1 MTAHDFQAREN
12 VGGHRPPL
20 QCGTFSF
27 MCKGAERF
35 LAALILLFCFWAIP
49 AWADAERVVILK
61 ADGLP
66 FELLDSYVRRTD
78 PYTGKSVLP
87 WIDYVFYQHGTR
99 IRNFYSRGLS
109 LSAPSWA
116 LLDTG
121 QPSVIKGNLE
131 LDRLTL
137 QSYDYMNAFAHV
149 VKNMAG
155 HERPTP
161 GVDVLDEQRLPL
173 LSDAYTPAERRL
185 SVQIYVRGLP
195 TGPGTMK
202 GLFTLQNP
210 KEWLDEW
217 TIGIEKTPIIF
228 EILERDLISKL
239 KNPNVRYFDFL
250 LPVYDHTAHINREP
264 EAALHALQLIDTA
277 VGRVWAA
284 IEKTPLADR
293 TALVLVSDHGMNSD
307 PAIYSQGYNLVGLFT
322 SAAGGGHH
330 VVTNHQPL
338 GEYAFKSLSPV
349 ISLVTTTS
357 PNSYYLKGQAGKYPT
372 LLLDA
377 DGNER
382 ASVYLRNSDLNLLQ
396 ILLQQL
402 ARKDLKPEY
411 RPAATEAF
419 FKVLDRNRESWTAL
433 QIELQQEMGALHRL
447 NERSPS
453 DSMKDDES
461 SYGTFLRSFAK
472 LIALQPDGFNPLRI
486 KIDDVLPQN
495 FVGPLNSLNDLQNYV
510 VGLSSEGLVLSDDGS
525 LDMAKSFIH
534 VNYFPL
540 LERLRT
546 QNNPQSAVSSRP
558 VDFTAAPIST
568 GSLPADILPIDNAIW
583 LYRSPEKQALILG
596 RRDGEGKLWL
606 RYLPVRELT
615 QDVDGRIQFSL
626 ASWEEKLPLELWESL
641 LIPEDERRVF
651 LDSWHEESEWLNA
664 FHTTRY
670 SVAVIS
676 LYEQFA
682 YTPTF
687 RDPGAGQ
694 HLTDDELLARF
705 HDRKRRLV
713 QADFIIFAN
722 DHWNFNYRGFN
733 PGGNHGAFFRRSTHA
748 TLMFAG
754 GRVTGIP
761 EGLAVEQP
769 YDTLSFVPTIFRL
782 TGQTT
787 DEGLSQDLAA
797 KGFKPFPGRV
807 IKELFVEEKP

>member
-1 MTAHDFQAREN
+1 MTDRST
-12 VGGHRPPL
+12 R
-20 QCGTFSF
+20 C
-27 MCKGAERF
+27 
-35 LAALILLFCFWAIP
+35 LAVLVLFFCFGAIP
-49 AWADAERVVILK
+49 AWADVERVVILK

-87 WIDYVFYQHGTR
+87 WIDHVFYQHGTR

-131 LDRLTL
+131 FDRLTL
-137 QSYDYMNAFAHV
+137 QPYDYMNAFAHV
-149 VKNMAG
+149 VKNIAG
-155 HERPTP
+155 GDRATP
-161 GVDVLDEQRLPL
+161 GVNVLDEQGLPL
-173 LSDAYTPAERRL
+173 LSDAYTASERRL

-195 TGPGTMK
+195 TGVGSMK

-217 TIGIEKTPIIF
+217 TIGFEKGPIVF

-239 KNPNVRYFDFL
+239 KNPEIRYFDFL

-264 EAALHALQLIDTA
+264 EAALHALELIDQA
-277 VGRVWAA
+277 VGRVWSA

-307 PAIYSQGYNLVGLFT
+307 SAIYSQGYNLIGLFT

-349 ISLVTTTS
+349 MSLVTTTS
-357 PNSYYLKGQAGKYPT
+357 PNSYYLKGQSGKYPT

-402 ARKDLKPEY
+402 ARKDLKPEH
-411 RPAATEAF
+411 RRAATQAF
-419 FKVLDRNRESWTAL
+419 FTVLDRNRDSWSSL
-433 QIELQQEMGALHRL
+433 QIQLQQELGALHRRIQQL
-447 NERSPS
+447 GASAPGA
-453 DSMKDDES
+453 MKDDELR
-461 SYGTFLRSFAK
+461 YAAYLRSFGK
-472 LIALQPDGFNPLRI
+472 LIALQPDGFDPSRL
-486 KIDDVLPQN
+486 KIDDVLPEN
-495 FVGPLNSLNDLQNYV
+495 AVGTLNSLYGLQNYV
-510 VGLSSEGLVLSDDGS
+510 VGLSSEGLVLSDDGF
-525 LDMAKSFIH
+525 LDMTKSFIR

-540 LERLRT
+540 LEGLRS
-546 QNNPQSAVSSRP
+546 QNNPQPSVSSRP
-558 VDFTAAPIST
+558 VDFTATSIPAQALTP
-568 GSLPADILPIDNAIW
+568 SLPPDLLPIDNAIW
-583 LYRSPEKQALILG
+583 LYRGQAKQALILG

-606 RYLPVRELT
+606 RYLPVSGLT
-615 QDVDGRIQFSL
+615 QEADGRVQFSPS
-626 ASWEEKLPLELWESL
+626 SWEEKLPLEVWESL
-641 LIPEDERRVF
+641 LMPEDERRLF
-651 LDSWHEESEWLNA
+651 LESWHQESEWLNT
-664 FHTTRY
+664 FHATRY
-670 SVAVIS
+670 SDAVIS
-676 LYEQFA
+676 LYEQFTYA
-682 YTPTF
+682 SSF

-694 HLTDDELLARF
+694 RLTDDDLLSRF
-705 HDRKRRLV
+705 HERKRRLV

-754 GRVTGIP
+754 GTSTGIP
-761 EGLAVEQP
+761 EGLAVDQP
-769 YDTLSFVPTIFRL
+769 YDTLSFVPTMFRL
-782 TGQTT
+782 TGQIT
-787 DEGLSQDLAA
+787 EQGLSEDLAA
-797 KGFKPFPGRV
+797 KGFKPFPGNI
-807 IKELFVEEKP
+807 IKELFGAENP